1 MPLSIPAW
9 DEETQGAEAAQ
20 PNAEKARRAEVAPQP
35 PHREQG
41 GPKIER
47 LFEWEFLIWAREE
60 LRKKYGVSSSALSA
74 TQAREQLKGHGYRI
88 WWSVLSG
95 YKVQIPSVHNLEQ

>member
-1 MPLSIPAW
+1 M
-9 DEETQGAEAAQ
+9 
-20 PNAEKARRAEVAPQP
+20 RR
-35 PHREQG
+35 HREPRLRSQTPRKPDAPRWRHSHRIESRG